1 MNVKQRGGLL
11 LFFLVSFFFTGLA
24 QTNEVILAGFVR
36 DSVSGE
42 TLIGTNILLYKDS
55 ITAAQSPF
63 RGVATNNYGFYAIPK
78 LTRGIYY
85 LIARNIGYKIS
96 VQEINISISNG
107 RVQND
112 INMIPE
118 NIKLKEVIVE
128 GKKKPEVNASTIDLN
143 TDIIKQLP
151 SLSGEVD
158 LFKILQTLPGVK
170 SGGELSSGLYVRG
183 GSPDQNLT
191 LLDGVIIYNPDR
203 KSVV

>member
-1 MNVKQRGGLL
+1 MKFFKAGGII
-11 LFFLVSFFFTGLA
+11 LFLLVSFFATNQA

-55 ITAAQSPF
+55 ITANKAPF

-78 LTRGIYY
+78 LTKGRYY
-85 LIARNIGYKIS
+85 LIARNISYKIS

-118 NIKLKEVIVE
+118 NIKLKEVI
-128 GKKKPEVNASTIDLN
+128 
-143 TDIIKQLP
+143 
-151 SLSGEVD
+151 
-158 LFKILQTLPGVK
+158 
-170 SGGELSSGLYVRG
+170 
-183 GSPDQNLT
+183 
-191 LLDGVIIYNPDR
+191 
-203 KSVV
+203 